1 MEESIFPSP
10 AVAEV
15 LQKGFI
21 EARLHN
27 DGGPK
32 KDENRARQKDM
43 ADSVATPIYV
53 IVDPKSG
60 SKLRLRAG
68 FIGAETFVEFLRGTA
83 PQ

>member
-32 KDENRARQKDM
+32 KDEIRARQKEM
-43 ADSVATPIYV
+43 ADSFATPLYV
-53 IVDPKSG
+53 IVDPQTG
-60 SKLRLRAG
+60 AKLRLRAG
-68 FIGAETFVEFLRGTA
+68 FMGESKFTNFLRGLA
-83 PQ
+83 LE